1 MLCAILVTLVNP
13 DQPLTLAEVENRLT
27 RNGYTESL
35 IETGWAIQKGK
46 AIVPILDKML
56 SNAKKYSDIGE
67 FTGAF
72 PFNAEYV
79 LAHIG
84 VPESLAALKKHKLK
98 FGIQGWNLRHT
109 KKSQNYGVVRKT
121 VGLHPQAS
129 SKIGSVLIVKPGE
142 SVKILKRRVENAREE
157 GPRGGASLFD
167 EVEVLSS
174 GRRGYVQRAGD
185 DFDPFM

>member
-79 LAHIG
+79 LAHID

-98 FGIQGWNLRHT
+98 FGTRAGICGTPR
-109 KKSQNYGVVRKT
+109 RAKT
-121 VGLHPQAS
+121 TAWYAKRSAS
-129 SKIGSVLIVKPGE
+129 IPKP
-142 SVKILKRRVENAREE
+142 
-157 GPRGGASLFD
+157 
-167 EVEVLSS
+167 
-174 GRRGYVQRAGD
+174 VQRSA
-185 DFDPFM
+185 PSSLLNRARASRS